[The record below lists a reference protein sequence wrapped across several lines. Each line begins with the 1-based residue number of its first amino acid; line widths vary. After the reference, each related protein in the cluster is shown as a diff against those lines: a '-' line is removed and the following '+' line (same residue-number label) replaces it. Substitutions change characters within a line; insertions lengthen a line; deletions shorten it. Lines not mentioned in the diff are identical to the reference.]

1 MKFSEQSRREFLIST
16 LAAAGTAAFP
26 AVAHAQAFPSRPI
39 KLICPWGAGGSADN
53 IMRAMA
59 ASAGKILGG
68 SIIVENKPGA
78 AGTLGA
84 IELVNAPPD
93 GYTLSQ
99 FSMAVIRVPHMQ
111 KVQFDPLKDFTYI
124 IGIAGNVFGL
134 VVRADSPVKSIQDL
148 VQYAKQNPGKFAYG
162 SNGIGTTAHLAMEQ
176 FAERA
181 GIKLLHIPYKGDA
194 EGLQAVLG
202 GHVTSYSGSSTWG
215 SHVDAGSVR
224 LLATYGSKRSKRWA
238 NVATL
243 TELGY
248 DTISDSPMGYGG
260 PKGMDP
266 AITKR
271 LHDAFKLSVEDS
283 TVLGLLDRYDAPLTY
298 LNSADYTKFMKDSYA
313 AEKATIERLGLAYKA
328 S

>member
-1 MKFSEQSRREFLIST
+1 MRRSRREFLIGT
-16 LAAAGTAAFP
+16 LAAAASAAFP
-26 AVAHAQAFPSRPI
+26 AVAQAQAFPSRPI
-39 KLICPWGAGGSADN
+39 RLICPWGAGGSTDN

-59 ASAGKILGG
+59 AIAGRTLGG
-68 SIIVENKPGA
+68 TIIVENKPGA
-78 AGTLGA
+78 SGTLGA
-84 IELVNAPPD
+84 IELVSAPPD

-99 FSMAVIRVPHMQ
+99 ISLAVFRVPHMQ
-111 KVQFDPLKDFTYI
+111 KVQFDPGKDFTYI
-124 IGIAGNVFGL
+124 ICIAGNVFGL
-134 VVRADSPVKSIQDL
+134 VVRADSPIKSISDL
-148 VQYAKQNPGKFAYG
+148 VQHAKQNPGQFAYG
-162 SNGIGTTAHLAMEQ
+162 SNGVGTTAHLAMEQ

-181 GIKLLHIPYKGDA
+181 GIKLLHIPYKSDA

-248 DTISDSPMGYGG
+248 DTISDSPMGFGG

-271 LHDAFKLSVEDS
+271 LHDAFKTSLDDP
-283 TVLGLLDRYDAPLTY
+283 TVLALLDRYDAPVIY
-298 LNSADYTKFMKDSYA
+298 LNSADYTKYALNTFA
-313 AEKATIERLGLAYKA
+313 AEKTTIERLGLGIKGG
-328 S
+328 

>member
-1 MKFSEQSRREFLIST
+1 
-16 LAAAGTAAFP
+16 
-26 AVAHAQAFPSRPI
+26 
-39 KLICPWGAGGSADN
+39 
-53 IMRAMA
+53 MA
-59 ASAGKILGG
+59 AIAGRTLGG
-68 SIIVENKPGA
+68 TIIVENKPGA
-78 AGTLGA
+78 SGTLGA
-84 IELVNAPPD
+84 IELVNAQPD

-99 FSMAVIRVPHMQ
+99 LSLAVFRIPHMQ

-124 IGIAGNVFGL
+124 ICIAGNVFGL
-134 VVRADSPVKSIQDL
+134 VVRADSPIKSIQDL
-148 VQYAKQNPGKFAYG
+148 VQEAKLNPGKFAYG

-181 GIKLLHIPYKGDA
+181 GIKLLHIPYKSDA

-202 GHVTSYSGSSTWG
+202 GHVMSYSGSSTWG

-238 NVATL
+238 HVATL

-248 DTISDSPMGYGG
+248 DTISDSPMGFGG

-271 LHDAFKLSVEDS
+271 LHDAFKASLEDPV
-283 TVLGLLDRYDAPLTY
+283 VLALLDRYDAPVIY
-298 LNSADYTKFMKDSYA
+298 LNSADYTKYAPSTFA
-313 AEKATIERLGLAYKA
+313 AEKATIERLGLGIKGG
-328 S
+328 

>member
-1 MKFSEQSRREFLIST
+1 MKIPAPSRREFLTAT
-16 LAAAGTAAFP
+16 LAAAAAVAFP
-26 AVAHAQAFPSRPI
+26 ATTQAQAFPSRPI
-39 KLICPWGAGGSADN
+39 RLICPWGAGGSADN

-59 ASAGKILGG
+59 VSAGKTLGG
-68 SIIVENKPGA
+68 TIIIENKPGA

-84 IELVNAPPD
+84 IELVNSAPD

-99 FSMAVIRVPHMQ
+99 FSMAVVRVPHMQ

-134 VVRADSPVKSIQDL
+134 VVRADSPIKSIQDL
-148 VQYAKQNPGKFAYG
+148 VRHAKQNPGKFAYG
-162 SNGIGTTAHLAMEQ
+162 SNGVGTTAHLAMEQ

-215 SHVDAGSVR
+215 SHVDAGAVH
-224 LLATYGSKRSKRWA
+224 LLATYGSKRSKRWPS
-238 NVATL
+238 VATL

-248 DTISDSPMGYGG
+248 DTISDSPMGFGG
-260 PKGMDP
+260 PKSMDP
-266 AITKR
+266 AVTKR
-271 LHDAFKLSVEDS
+271 LHDAFKLSLEDP
-283 TVLGLLDRYDAPLTY
+283 TVVALLDRYDAPVTY
-298 LNSADYTKFMKDSYA
+298 LNSADYAKFMTDTYA
-313 AEKATIERLGLAYKA
+313 AEKATIERLGLAYKGT
-328 S
+328 

>member
-1 MKFSEQSRREFLIST
+1 MNESERSRRKFLLTT
-16 LAAAGTAAFP
+16 LAAAGSAAFP
-26 AVAHAQAFPSRPI
+26 AAAQAQAFPSRTI
-39 KLICPWGAGGSADN
+39 RLICPWGAGGSADN

-59 ASAGKILGG
+59 ANAGKTLGG

-84 IELVNAPPD
+84 IELVNAQPD

-99 FSMAVIRVPHMQ
+99 ISLAVFRVPHMQ
-111 KVQFDPLKDFTYI
+111 KVQFDPSKDFTYI
-124 IGIAGNVFGL
+124 ICIAGNVFGL
-134 VVRADSPVKSIQDL
+134 VVRADSPIKSIADL
-148 VQYAKQNPGKFAYG
+148 VQYAKLNPGKFAYG

-181 GIKLLHIPYKGDA
+181 GIKLLHIPYKGDS
-194 EGLQAVLG
+194 EGLQAILG
-202 GHVTSYSGSSTWG
+202 GHVMSYSGSSTWG

-238 NVATL
+238 SVATL

-248 DTISDSPMGYGG
+248 DTISDSPMGFAG

-266 AITKR
+266 VITKR
-271 LHDAFKLSVEDS
+271 LHDAFKISLDDPA
-283 TVLGLLDRYDAPLTY
+283 VLTLLDRYDAPVIY
-298 LNSADYTKFMKDSYA
+298 LNSADYTKFALNTFA
-313 AEKATIERLGLAYKA
+313 AEKATIERLGLGVKGG
-328 S
+328 

>member
-1 MKFSEQSRREFLIST
+1 MNFAEQSRREFLFTT

-26 AVAHAQAFPSRPI
+26 ALAHAQAFPSRPVR
-39 KLICPWGAGGSADN
+39 LICPWGAGGSADN

-59 ASAGKILGG
+59 AIAGKTLGG
-68 SIIVENKPGA
+68 PIIIDNKPGA

-84 IELVNAPPD
+84 IELVNAQPD

-99 FSMAVIRVPHMQ
+99 FSMAVVRVPHMQ
-111 KVQFDPLKDFTYI
+111 KVQFDPLKDITYI
-124 IGIAGNVFGL
+124 ICIAGNVFGL
-134 VVRADSPVKSIQDL
+134 VVRSDSPIKSIQDL
-148 VQYAKQNPGKFAYG
+148 VREAKLNPGKFAYG

-176 FAERA
+176 FAEHA

-202 GHVTSYSGSSTWG
+202 GHVMSYSGSSTWG
-215 SHVDAGSVR
+215 THVDAGSVR
-224 LLATYGSKRSKRWA
+224 LLATYGSKRSKRWP

-248 DTISDSPMGYGG
+248 DTISDSPMGFGG

-271 LHDAFKLSVEDS
+271 LHDAFKTSLEDPAVLS
-283 TVLGLLDRYDAPLTY
+283 LLERYDAPVIY
-298 LNSADYTKFMKDSYA
+298 LNSADYTKFAHDTFA
-313 AEKATIERLGLAYKA
+313 AEKATIDRLGLGIKGG
-328 S
+328 

>member
-1 MKFSEQSRREFLIST
+1 MKFSEQSRREFLITT
-16 LAAAGTAAFP
+16 LAAAGAAAFP
-26 AVAHAQAFPSRPI
+26 ALAQAQAFPSRPVR
-39 KLICPWGAGGSADN
+39 LICPWGAGGSADN

-59 ASAGKILGG
+59 ASTGKTLGG

-124 IGIAGNVFGL
+124 ICIAGNVFGL
-134 VVRADSPVKSIQDL
+134 VVRVDSPIKSIQDV
-148 VQYAKQNPGKFAYG
+148 VQYAKQNPGNFAYG
-162 SNGIGTTAHLAMEQ
+162 SNGVGTTAHLAMEQ

-202 GHVTSYSGSSTWG
+202 GHVMSYSGSSTWG

-248 DTISDSPMGYGG
+248 DTVSDSPMGFGG

-271 LHDAFKLSVEDS
+271 LHDAFKASLEDP
-283 TVLGLLDRYDAPLTY
+283 TVMALLDRYDAPVTY
-298 LNSADYTKFMKDSYA
+298 LNSADYTKFMRDTYA
-313 AEKATIERLGLAYKA
+313 AEKVTIERLGLAYKA
-328 S
+328 T